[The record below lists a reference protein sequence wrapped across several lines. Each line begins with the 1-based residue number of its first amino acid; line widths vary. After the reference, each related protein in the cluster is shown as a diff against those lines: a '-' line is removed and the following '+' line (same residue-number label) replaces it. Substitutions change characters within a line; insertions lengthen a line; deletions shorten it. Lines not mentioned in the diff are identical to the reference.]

1 MEKNMKLLT
10 ILLYILGLS
19 LGCRAVEVLAHPEVS
34 AFDLTSVMSGLSF
47 YKTEMMYETRS
58 DEVSARFSQL
68 RRIRSQPGHGS
79 TWASVHP
86 RVNDDTHSK
95 ISNVSAVGDFSTQYA
110 IQCGWDGE
118 PVWLILDT
126 GSSDTWATKSDFQC
140 KDETGKAYSQAACGF
155 GGPLIDEFGRGEAD
169 GVHLSIGYGSGEKVS
184 GPMGYSDITCG
195 GLSVSKQQ
203 VALVNSTYW
212 RGNNVTVGVL
222 GLAYPSLTNAFYGKL
237 GDEAPW
243 NAISYAPFF
252 TTAMTQGTIDPV
264 FSVAISKN
272 SSDGMVAWGGLP
284 PVAFN
289 RHTNASTDL
298 IIVSS
303 PCCG

>member
-1 MEKNMKLLT
+1 MKLLT
-10 ILLYILGLS
+10 MFLYILGFG
-19 LGCRAVEVLAHPEVS
+19 LGYMAVEIMAHSEAD
-34 AFDLTSVMSGLSF
+34 AFDLNSVMNGFSF
-47 YKTEMMYETRS
+47 HKAEMIYELRS

-68 RRIRSQPGHGS
+68 RRINSQPGHRS
-79 TWASVHP
+79 AAASMHI
-86 RVNDDTHSK
+86 RVNDETHGK
-95 ISNVSAVGDFSTQYA
+95 NVNVSAVGDFSAQYA
-110 IQCGWDGE
+110 IQCGWDSE
-118 PVWLILDT
+118 TVWLVFDT
-126 GSSDTWATKSDFQC
+126 GSSDTWATKKDFEC

-155 GGPLIDEFGRGEAD
+155 GGPLIDDFGRGEVD

-222 GLAYPSLTNAFYGKL
+222 GLAYPSLTSAFYGKL

-252 TTAMTQGTIDPV
+252 TTAMNQGTIDPV

-272 SSDGMVAWGGLP
+272 SSDGMIAWGGLP
-284 PVAFN
+284 PMAFD
-289 RHTNASTDL
+289 RQTNASTDL
-298 IIVSS
+298 IIVSG
-303 PCCG
+303 PYCD